1 MSDADVKAKVETVF
15 HDVFDD
21 DTISLKD
28 EMTARDVDGWDSVSN
43 VRLMVSLEE
52 VFHIQFDAAEFTEL
66 RNVGELLAAIR
77 RHQK

>member
-1 MSDADVKAKVETVF
+1 MSEADVRTKVESVF
-15 HDVFDD
+15 RDVFDD
-21 DTISLKD
+21 DTIFLKD

-52 VFHIQFDAAEFTEL
+52 VFRIQFDAAEFTEL